1 MKTFARKETYFA
13 FKITLKKTQ
22 KRLRLKSINHME
34 KHMKKNKN
42 TIHNRKETAKSLYAH
57 TTVIFI

>member
-1 MKTFARKETYFA
+1 MKKTFARKETYFA

-34 KHMKKNKN
+34 KHMKKTKIQY
-42 TIHNRKETAKSLYAH
+42 TTEKRLQRVYTH
-57 TTVIFI
+57 TLL